1 VAMTR
6 RPSRYAGH
14 RRRKAFQPMFD
25 AGGALT
31 PYLYVGPTVAFVLV
45 FLIIPLA
52 SVVWY
57 SLVSWS
63 GLGRMV
69 FVGLGN
75 FLSLFRDEKFWSSL
89 STNLVYVLFFSLIP
103 TAFGLLLAALM
114 GGNRIPGDRF
124 FRAVLLMPQVVASV
138 AMGVIF
144 GWIFA
149 PGFGVLNGLLRAVG
163 LERLERPW
171 LGDVVLAPIAVGV
184 VGTWLWLGFVIV
196 IFSAGIQKIEQALFD
211 AAKIDGAG
219 PWKQFTAITFPS
231 LRAELVVVIVVT
243 LIRAFGS
250 GVFGIVAAITAGSY
264 KTTPLALYA
273 YRLAFVESRMG
284 YGSAVVILLMVL
296 IIILSGVTY
305 GLGERRKE

>member
-1 VAMTR
+1 
-6 RPSRYAGH
+6 
-14 RRRKAFQPMFD
+14 MFD
-25 AGGALT
+25 VGGALT
-31 PYLYVGPTVAFVLV
+31 PYLYVGPTLLFVLL
-45 FLIIPLA
+45 FLIFPLA

-63 GLGRMV
+63 GLGKMV

-75 FLSLFRDEKFWSSL
+75 FVKLFQDEKFWAAF

-103 TAFGLLLAALM
+103 TVFGLLLASLI
-114 GGNRIPGDRF
+114 GRSRIPGDRF
-124 FRAVLLMPQVVASV
+124 FRAVLLMPQVIASV

-149 PGFGVLNGLLRAVG
+149 PGFGVLNSFLRTIG

-171 LGDVVLAPIAVGV
+171 LGDVILAPVAVGV
-184 VGTWLWLGFVIV
+184 VGTWLWLGFAVV
-196 IFSAGIQKIEQALFD
+196 IFGAGIQKIDEALYD

-219 PWKQFTAITFPS
+219 SWRQFTAITFPA

-250 GVFGIVAAITAGSY
+250 GVFGIVVAITSGGY

-273 YRLAFVESRMG
+273 YRLAFVESKMG
-284 YGSAVVILLMVL
+284 YGSAVVIFLMAL

-305 GLGERRKE
+305 AVGERRKE

>member
-1 VAMTR
+1 
-6 RPSRYAGH
+6 
-14 RRRKAFQPMFD
+14 MFD
-25 AGGALT
+25 VGGALT
-31 PYLYVGPTVAFVLV
+31 PYLYVGPTLLFVLL
-45 FLIIPLA
+45 FLIFPLA

-63 GLGRMV
+63 GLGKMV
-69 FVGLGN
+69 FIGLGN
-75 FLSLFRDEKFWSSL
+75 FVKLFQDEKFWAAF
-89 STNLVYVLFFSLIP
+89 STNLVYVLFFSFIP
-103 TAFGLLLAALM
+103 TVFGLLLASLI
-114 GGNRIPGDRF
+114 GRSRILGDRF
-124 FRAVLLMPQVVASV
+124 FRAVLLMPQVIASV

-149 PGFGVLNGLLRAVG
+149 PGFGVLNSFLRTIG

-171 LGDVVLAPIAVGV
+171 LGDVILAPVAVGV
-184 VGTWLWLGFVIV
+184 VGTWLWLGFAVV
-196 IFSAGIQKIEQALFD
+196 IFGAGIQKIDEALYD

-219 PWKQFTAITFPS
+219 SWRQFTAITFPA

-250 GVFGIVAAITAGSY
+250 GVFGIVVAITSGGY

-273 YRLAFVESRMG
+273 YRLAFVESKMG
-284 YGSAVVILLMVL
+284 YGSAVVIFLMAL

-305 GLGERRKE
+305 AVGERRKG

>member
-1 VAMTR
+1 
-6 RPSRYAGH
+6 
-14 RRRKAFQPMFD
+14 MFD
-25 AGGALT
+25 VGGALT
-31 PYLYVGPTVAFVLV
+31 PYLYVGPTLLFVLL
-45 FLIIPLA
+45 FLIFPLA

-63 GLGRMV
+63 GLGKMV

-75 FLSLFRDEKFWSSL
+75 FVKLFQDEKFWAAF
-89 STNLVYVLFFSLIP
+89 STNLVYVLFFSFIP
-103 TAFGLLLAALM
+103 TVFGLLLASLI
-114 GGNRIPGDRF
+114 GRSRIPGDRF
-124 FRAVLLMPQVVASV
+124 FRAVLLMPQVIASV

-149 PGFGVLNGLLRAVG
+149 PGFGVLNSFLRTIG

-171 LGDVVLAPIAVGV
+171 LGDVILAPVAVGV
-184 VGTWLWLGFVIV
+184 VGTWLWLGFAVV
-196 IFSAGIQKIEQALFD
+196 IFGAGIQKIDEALYD

-219 PWKQFTAITFPS
+219 SWRQFTAITFPA

-250 GVFGIVAAITAGSY
+250 GVFGIVVAITSGGY
-264 KTTPLALYA
+264 RTTPLALYA
-273 YRLAFVESRMG
+273 YRLAFVESKMG
-284 YGSAVVILLMVL
+284 YGSAVVIFLMAL

-305 GLGERRKE
+305 AVGERRKG

>member
-1 VAMTR
+1 
-6 RPSRYAGH
+6 
-14 RRRKAFQPMFD
+14 MFD
-25 AGGALT
+25 VGGALT
-31 PYLYVGPTVAFVLV
+31 PYLYVGPTLLFVLL
-45 FLIIPLA
+45 FLIFPLA

-63 GLGRMV
+63 GLGKMV

-75 FLSLFRDEKFWSSL
+75 FVKLFQDDKFWAAF

-103 TAFGLLLAALM
+103 TVFGLLLASLI
-114 GGNRIPGDRF
+114 GRSRIPGDRF
-124 FRAVLLMPQVVASV
+124 FRAVLLMPQVIASV

-149 PGFGVLNGLLRAVG
+149 PGFGVLNSFLRTIG

-171 LGDVVLAPIAVGV
+171 LGDVILAPVAVGV
-184 VGTWLWLGFVIV
+184 VGTWLWLGFAVV
-196 IFSAGIQKIEQALFD
+196 IFGAGIQKIDEALYD

-219 PWKQFTAITFPS
+219 SWRQFTAITFPA

-250 GVFGIVAAITAGSY
+250 GVFGIVVAITSGGY
-264 KTTPLALYA
+264 RTTPLALYA
-273 YRLAFVESRMG
+273 YRLAFVESKMG
-284 YGSAVVILLMVL
+284 YGSAVVIFLMAL

-305 GLGERRKE
+305 AVGERRKE

>member
-1 VAMTR
+1 
-6 RPSRYAGH
+6 
-14 RRRKAFQPMFD
+14 MFD
-25 AGGALT
+25 VGGALT
-31 PYLYVGPTVAFVLV
+31 PYLYVGPTLLFVLL
-45 FLIIPLA
+45 FLIFPLA

-63 GLGRMV
+63 GLGKMV

-75 FLSLFRDEKFWSSL
+75 FVKLFQDEKFWAAF
-89 STNLVYVLFFSLIP
+89 STNLVYVLFFSFIP
-103 TAFGLLLAALM
+103 TVFGLLLASLI
-114 GGNRIPGDRF
+114 GRSRIPGDRF
-124 FRAVLLMPQVVASV
+124 FRAVLLMPQVIASV

-149 PGFGVLNGLLRAVG
+149 PGFGVLNSFLRAIG

-171 LGDVVLAPIAVGV
+171 LGDVILAPIAVGV
-184 VGTWLWLGFVIV
+184 VGTWLWLGFAVV
-196 IFSAGIQKIEQALFD
+196 IFGAGIQKIDEALYD

-219 PWKQFTAITFPS
+219 SWRQFTAITFPA

-250 GVFGIVAAITAGSY
+250 GVFGIVVAITSGGY

-273 YRLAFVESRMG
+273 YRLAFVESKMG
-284 YGSAVVILLMVL
+284 YGSAVVIFLMAL

-305 GLGERRKE
+305 AVGERRKG

>member
-1 VAMTR
+1 
-6 RPSRYAGH
+6 
-14 RRRKAFQPMFD
+14 MFD
-25 AGGALT
+25 VGGALT
-31 PYLYVGPTVAFVLV
+31 PYLYVGPTLLFVLL
-45 FLIIPLA
+45 FLIFPLA

-63 GLGRMV
+63 GLGKMV
-69 FVGLGN
+69 FIGLGN
-75 FLSLFRDEKFWSSL
+75 FVKLFQDEKFWAAF
-89 STNLVYVLFFSLIP
+89 STNLVYVLFFSFIP
-103 TAFGLLLAALM
+103 TVFGLLLASLI
-114 GGNRIPGDRF
+114 GRSRILGDRF
-124 FRAVLLMPQVVASV
+124 FRAVLLMPQVIASV

-149 PGFGVLNGLLRAVG
+149 PGFGVLNSFLRAIG

-184 VGTWLWLGFVIV
+184 VGTWLWLGFAVV
-196 IFSAGIQKIEQALFD
+196 IFGAGIQKIDEALYD

-219 PWKQFTAITFPS
+219 SWRQFTAITFPA

-250 GVFGIVAAITAGSY
+250 GVFGIVVAITSGGY

-273 YRLAFVESRMG
+273 YRLAFVESKMG
-284 YGSAVVILLMVL
+284 YGSAVVIFLMAL

-305 GLGERRKE
+305 AVGERRKG

>member
-1 VAMTR
+1 
-6 RPSRYAGH
+6 
-14 RRRKAFQPMFD
+14 MFD
-25 AGGALT
+25 VGGALT
-31 PYLYVGPTVAFVLV
+31 PYLYVGPTLLFVLL
-45 FLIIPLA
+45 FLIFPLA

-63 GLGRMV
+63 GLGKMV

-75 FLSLFRDEKFWSSL
+75 FVKLFQDEKFWAAF
-89 STNLVYVLFFSLIP
+89 STNLVYVLFFSFIP
-103 TAFGLLLAALM
+103 TVFGLLLASLI
-114 GGNRIPGDRF
+114 GRSRIPGDRF
-124 FRAVLLMPQVVASV
+124 FRAVLLMPQVIASV

-149 PGFGVLNGLLRAVG
+149 PGFGVLNSFLRAIG

-184 VGTWLWLGFVIV
+184 VGTWLWLGFAVV
-196 IFSAGIQKIEQALFD
+196 IFGAGIQKIDEALYD

-219 PWKQFTAITFPS
+219 SWRQFTAITFPA

-250 GVFGIVAAITAGSY
+250 GVFGIVVAITSGGY
-264 KTTPLALYA
+264 RTTPLALYA
-273 YRLAFVESRMG
+273 YRLAFVESKMG
-284 YGSAVVILLMVL
+284 YGSAVVIFLMAL

-305 GLGERRKE
+305 AVGERRKG

>member
-1 VAMTR
+1 
-6 RPSRYAGH
+6 
-14 RRRKAFQPMFD
+14 MFD
-25 AGGALT
+25 VGGALT
-31 PYLYVGPTVAFVLV
+31 PYLYVGPTLLFVLL
-45 FLIIPLA
+45 FLIFPLA

-63 GLGRMV
+63 GLGKMV

-75 FLSLFRDEKFWSSL
+75 FVKLFQDEKFWAAF
-89 STNLVYVLFFSLIP
+89 STNLVYVLFFSFIP
-103 TAFGLLLAALM
+103 TVFGLLLASLI
-114 GGNRIPGDRF
+114 GRSRILGDRF
-124 FRAVLLMPQVVASV
+124 FRAVLLMPQVIASV

-149 PGFGVLNGLLRAVG
+149 PGFGVLNSFLRAIG

-184 VGTWLWLGFVIV
+184 VGTWLWLGFAVV
-196 IFSAGIQKIEQALFD
+196 IFGAGIQKIDEALYD

-219 PWKQFTAITFPS
+219 SWRQFTAITFPA

-250 GVFGIVAAITAGSY
+250 GVFGIVVAITSGGY

-273 YRLAFVESRMG
+273 YRLAFVESKMG
-284 YGSAVVILLMVL
+284 YGSAVVIFLMAL

-305 GLGERRKE
+305 AVGERRKG

>member
-1 VAMTR
+1 
-6 RPSRYAGH
+6 
-14 RRRKAFQPMFD
+14 MFD
-25 AGGALT
+25 VGGALT
-31 PYLYVGPTVAFVLV
+31 PYLYVGPTLLFVLL
-45 FLIIPLA
+45 FLIFPLA

-63 GLGRMV
+63 GLGKMV

-75 FLSLFRDEKFWSSL
+75 FVKLFQDEKFWAAF
-89 STNLVYVLFFSLIP
+89 STNLVYVLFFSFIP
-103 TAFGLLLAALM
+103 TVFGLLLASLI
-114 GGNRIPGDRF
+114 GRSRIPGDRF
-124 FRAVLLMPQVVASV
+124 FRAVLLMPQVIASV

-149 PGFGVLNGLLRAVG
+149 PGFGVLNSFLRTIG

-171 LGDVVLAPIAVGV
+171 LGDVILAPVAVGV
-184 VGTWLWLGFVIV
+184 VGTWLWLGFAVV
-196 IFSAGIQKIEQALFD
+196 IFGAGIQKIDEALYD

-219 PWKQFTAITFPS
+219 SWRQFTAITFPA

-250 GVFGIVAAITAGSY
+250 GVFGIVVAITSGGY

-273 YRLAFVESRMG
+273 YRLAFVESKMG
-284 YGSAVVILLMVL
+284 YGSAVVIFLMAL

-305 GLGERRKE
+305 AVGERRKE

>member
-1 VAMTR
+1 
-6 RPSRYAGH
+6 
-14 RRRKAFQPMFD
+14 MFD
-25 AGGALT
+25 VGGALT
-31 PYLYVGPTVAFVLV
+31 PYLYVGPTLLFVLL
-45 FLIIPLA
+45 FLIFPLA

-63 GLGRMV
+63 GLGKMV

-75 FLSLFRDEKFWSSL
+75 FVKLFQDEKFWAAF
-89 STNLVYVLFFSLIP
+89 STNLVYVLFFSFIP
-103 TAFGLLLAALM
+103 TVFGLLLASLI
-114 GGNRIPGDRF
+114 GRSRIPGDRF
-124 FRAVLLMPQVVASV
+124 FRAVLLMPQVIASV

-149 PGFGVLNGLLRAVG
+149 PGFGVLNSFLRTIG

-171 LGDVVLAPIAVGV
+171 LGDVILAPVAVGV
-184 VGTWLWLGFVIV
+184 VGTWLWLGFAVV
-196 IFSAGIQKIEQALFD
+196 IFGAGIQKIDEALYD

-219 PWKQFTAITFPS
+219 SWRQFTAITFPA

-250 GVFGIVAAITAGSY
+250 GVFGIVVAITSGGY

-273 YRLAFVESRMG
+273 YRLAFVESKMG
-284 YGSAVVILLMVL
+284 YGSAVVIFLMAL

-305 GLGERRKE
+305 AVGERRKG

>member
-1 VAMTR
+1 
-6 RPSRYAGH
+6 
-14 RRRKAFQPMFD
+14 MFD
-25 AGGALT
+25 VGGALT
-31 PYLYVGPTVAFVLV
+31 PYLYVGPTLLFVLL
-45 FLIIPLA
+45 FLIFPLA

-63 GLGRMV
+63 GLGKMV

-75 FLSLFRDEKFWSSL
+75 FVKLFQDEKFWAAF
-89 STNLVYVLFFSLIP
+89 STNLVYVLFFSFIP
-103 TAFGLLLAALM
+103 TVFGLLLASLI
-114 GGNRIPGDRF
+114 GRSRIPGDRF
-124 FRAVLLMPQVVASV
+124 FRAVLLMPQVIASV

-149 PGFGVLNGLLRAVG
+149 PGFGVLNSFLRAIG

-184 VGTWLWLGFVIV
+184 VGTWLWLGFAVV
-196 IFSAGIQKIEQALFD
+196 IFGAGIQKIDEALYD

-219 PWKQFTAITFPS
+219 SWRQFTAITFPA

-250 GVFGIVAAITAGSY
+250 GVFGIVVAITSGGY

-273 YRLAFVESRMG
+273 YRLAFVESKMG
-284 YGSAVVILLMVL
+284 YGSAVVIFLMAL

-305 GLGERRKE
+305 AVGERRKG

>member
-1 VAMTR
+1 
-6 RPSRYAGH
+6 
-14 RRRKAFQPMFD
+14 MFD
-25 AGGALT
+25 VGGALT
-31 PYLYVGPTVAFVLV
+31 PYLYVGPTLLFVLL
-45 FLIIPLA
+45 FLIFPLA

-63 GLGRMV
+63 GLGKMV
-69 FVGLGN
+69 FIGLGN
-75 FLSLFRDEKFWSSL
+75 FVKLFQDEKFWAAF
-89 STNLVYVLFFSLIP
+89 STNLVYVLFFSFIP
-103 TAFGLLLAALM
+103 TVFGLLLASLI
-114 GGNRIPGDRF
+114 GRSRIPGDRF
-124 FRAVLLMPQVVASV
+124 FRAVLLMPQVIASV

-149 PGFGVLNGLLRAVG
+149 PGFGVLNSFLRAIG

-171 LGDVVLAPIAVGV
+171 LGDVILAPIAVGV
-184 VGTWLWLGFVIV
+184 VGTWLWLGFAVV
-196 IFSAGIQKIEQALFD
+196 IFGAGIQKIDEALYD

-219 PWKQFTAITFPS
+219 SWRQFTAITFPA

-250 GVFGIVAAITAGSY
+250 GVFGIVVAITSGGY

-273 YRLAFVESRMG
+273 YRLAFVESKMG
-284 YGSAVVILLMVL
+284 YGSAVVIFLMAL

-305 GLGERRKE
+305 AVGERRKG

>member
-1 VAMTR
+1 
-6 RPSRYAGH
+6 
-14 RRRKAFQPMFD
+14 MFD
-25 AGGALT
+25 VGGALT
-31 PYLYVGPTVAFVLV
+31 PYLYVGPTLLFVLL
-45 FLIIPLA
+45 FLIFPLA

-63 GLGRMV
+63 GLGKMV

-75 FLSLFRDEKFWSSL
+75 FVKLFQDEKFWAAF
-89 STNLVYVLFFSLIP
+89 STNLVYVLFFSFIP
-103 TAFGLLLAALM
+103 TVFGLLLASLI
-114 GGNRIPGDRF
+114 GRSRIPGDRF
-124 FRAVLLMPQVVASV
+124 FRAVLLMPQVIASV

-149 PGFGVLNGLLRAVG
+149 PGFGVLNSFLRAIG

-184 VGTWLWLGFVIV
+184 VGTWLWLGFAVV
-196 IFSAGIQKIEQALFD
+196 IFGAGIQKIDEALYD

-219 PWKQFTAITFPS
+219 SWRQFTAITFPA

-250 GVFGIVAAITAGSY
+250 GVFGIVVAITSGGY
-264 KTTPLALYA
+264 RTTPLALYA
-273 YRLAFVESRMG
+273 YRLAFVESKMG
-284 YGSAVVILLMVL
+284 YGSAVVIFLMAL
-296 IIILSGVTY
+296 IIILSGATY
-305 GLGERRKE
+305 AVGERRKG